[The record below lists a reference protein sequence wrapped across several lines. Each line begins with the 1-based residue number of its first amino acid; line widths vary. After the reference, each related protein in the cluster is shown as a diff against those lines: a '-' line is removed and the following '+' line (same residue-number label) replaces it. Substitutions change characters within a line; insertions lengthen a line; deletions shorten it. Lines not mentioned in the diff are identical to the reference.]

1 MPTAIAL
8 RSFDHNGKY
17 AKGDAVTFDRITI
30 DALRRARLVGPD
42 VDGAAEPGKSEAPAA
57 APVPTLG
64 ALGKPPKPG
73 KKSVALPADPASL
86 PPTLPPSTPGDL
98 PPPLPVAS
106 S

>member
-42 VDGAAEPGKSEAPAA
+42 VDGAAEPGKPEAPAA

-73 KKSVALPADPASL
+73 KKSAASPAAQASL

>member
-8 RSFDHNGKY
+8 RSFDHSGKF

-42 VDGAAEPGKSEAPAA
+42 VDGATESGKPEASAA

-64 ALGKPPKPG
+64 KLGKPPKGG
-73 KKSVALPADPASL
+73 KKPAALPVAPASL
-86 PPTLPPSTPGDL
+86 PSTLLQSTPGDL

>member
-8 RSFDHNGKY
+8 RSFDHYGKY
-17 AKGDAVTFDRITI
+17 SKGDAVTFDRITI

-42 VDGAAEPGKSEAPAA
+42 VDGAAEPGKPEAPAA
-57 APVPTLG
+57 TPVPTLG
-64 ALGKPPKPG
+64 KLGKPG
-73 KKSVALPADPASL
+73 KKSAASPVAPVSL
-86 PPTLPPSTPGDL
+86 PPTLPQSTPGDL

>member
-42 VDGAAEPGKSEAPAA
+42 VDGAAEPGKPEAPAA

-64 ALGKPPKPG
+64 KLGKPG
-73 KKSVALPADPASL
+73 KKSAASPVAPASL
-86 PPTLPPSTPGDL
+86 PPTLPQSTPGDL